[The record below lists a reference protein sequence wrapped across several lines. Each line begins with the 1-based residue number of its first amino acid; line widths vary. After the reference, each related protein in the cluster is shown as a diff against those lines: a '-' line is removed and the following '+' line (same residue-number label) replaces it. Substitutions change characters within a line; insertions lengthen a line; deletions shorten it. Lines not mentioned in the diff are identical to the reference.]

1 MKKLLLLLLV
11 LPFIFGSCSSDD
23 DNEDNPKVSS
33 IKIESIES
41 DLFIGGEYQ
50 LKVTH
55 TPSTLDAPAYTWESS
70 NTEVATVDN
79 NGKLKTI
86 KEGQAII
93 KVTATSLNLTSNLNI
108 TVLPIQA
115 TSIKLDKQTHEIV
128 AGQSFTLTC
137 KIEPDN
143 TTNKNVTWTSS
154 DETIATVS
162 KEGVVTALSDGD
174 ITVTASLG
182 SLKDECK
189 IKVTPIKVDGITL
202 DETTNEIEVLESFQ
216 LVATITPNNAKN
228 KNVVWKSSD
237 ENIATVDNIGK
248 VSTKSVGNA
257 IITATSE
264 DGGFMASSSISVYS
278 FTKNISVGISI
289 STVTTP
295 WGTTQS
301 THGELKNNSKKTIIA
316 KKIYIYENGSLLSTK
331 DINDTLMPGGKI
343 SYGVQRHG
351 NFSFVYEYDFNGKT
365 YTTLQ

>member
-1 MKKLLLLLLV
+1 MKKLLFLLTCTLFLL
-11 LPFIFGSCSSDD
+11 GSCSSDD
-23 DNEDNPKVSS
+23 DNNTLSVSS
-33 IKIESIES
+33 IKLENIDS

-55 TPSTLDAPAYTWESS
+55 MPIDLDAPIYTWESS
-70 NTEVATVDN
+70 NPDIATVDKS
-79 NGKLKTI
+79 GKLKAL
-86 KEGQAII
+86 KEGQTTI
-93 KVTATSLNLTSNLNI
+93 KVVAATLNLTSSLNV

-128 AGQSFTLTC
+128 AGQSFTLTY
-137 KIEPDN
+137 KIEPEN
-143 TTNKNVTWTSS
+143 TTNKNVLWKSS
-154 DETIATVS
+154 DESIATVS
-162 KEGVVTALSDGD
+162 KEG
-174 ITVTASLG
+174 TVTTLLDGEVTITISLG
-182 SLKDECK
+182 PLKDECK
-189 IKVTPIKVDGITL
+189 VKVTPIKVDGITL

>member
-41 DLFIGGEYQ
+41 DLFIRGEYQ

-189 IKVTPIKVDGITL
+189 IKVTPIKVSGIIL
-202 DETTNEIEVLESFQ
+202 GEFDEEIEALESFQ
-216 LVATITPNNAKN
+216 LTATVEPYNAKN
-228 KNVVWKSSD
+228 KNVTWKSSN
-237 ENIATVDNIGK
+237 ENVATVDNAGK
-248 VSTKSVGNA
+248 VSTKKEGDAS
-257 IITATSE
+257 ITVMSE
-264 DGGFMASSSISVYS
+264 DGGFTASISVSVYS
-278 FTKNISVGISI
+278 FTKKI
-289 STVTTP
+289 TVSPFKSMVSTP
-295 WGTTQS
+295 WESYTAVGGKLQ
-301 THGELKNNSKKTIIA
+301 NNSKKTIIA
-316 KKIYIYENGSLLSTK
+316 KKITIYENGIFLSSQ
-331 DINDTLMPGGKI
+331 DINNTLTPGADV
-343 SYGVQRHG
+343 SYSIKRDG
-351 NFSFVYEYDFNGKT
+351 NFKFIYEYEFNGAT
-365 YTTLQ
+365 YSTI